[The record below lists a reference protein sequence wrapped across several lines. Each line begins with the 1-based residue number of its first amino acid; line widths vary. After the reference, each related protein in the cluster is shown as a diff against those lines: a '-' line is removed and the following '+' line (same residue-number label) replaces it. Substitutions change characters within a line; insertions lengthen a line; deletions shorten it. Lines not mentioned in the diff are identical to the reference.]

1 MRRGSGLGT
10 SGAGC
15 AAGEVGEVT
24 WSRMDR
30 AHSGR
35 VRAAWIGTAAVALLL
50 LSRWL
55 DAPSVEYL
63 AGAVIATIAALL
75 LAVRVGSPARAWS
88 LATAVMLAV
97 ATIIA
102 GLGQGT
108 LGRIATDWPLERER
122 MAATRIAALGAE
134 VDAAVARADQAARHA
149 LGAPADAEGAFA
161 ALHGTAAGPDDA
173 GIVLYDGARVLAWDG
188 TPRSSTTALTDSI
201 GIAASDFYLTLY
213 RTVRSGSR
221 RAVATVL
228 LDAAPPA
235 DRLSHALAVRVA
247 NGEPGAF
254 SFAPGGVPAEPGAGA
269 TLSRPWLSARV
280 VPKTAGAAQLQ
291 VLEAVRERAGL
302 FLALALAAFLVA
314 AWRLS
319 RESRWRALLL
329 VVALACTALA
339 PLNEYSNLTRLFD
352 PALFFTPLGGPLTAN
367 AGALGITSALLLL
380 ALLVLVRRHA
390 RTVTRNIAVAG
401 VVLVAG
407 LGPFL
412 LRDLAR
418 GIQMP
423 SSGVSAS
430 LWLTWEVPLFLAA
443 VAVLLA
449 GAVSGSVALG
459 RRTGITPVLAPALA
473 VLASLLAPVLWGAPG
488 QWPWWYAFLWI
499 AAIAALA
506 IARQTRALVVSAAT
520 VAALGAT
527 TLVWGATMRGKVALA
542 ERDVDSLTQPDAYA
556 ATLLK
561 RFSGTLQRG
570 PLPLTRQ
577 QLLQAFVTSDLAAAG
592 YPTWLAS
599 WPSNSAALM
608 PVAVLRTAA
617 LDVGIDNALPLL
629 TEAKSGKPDTIGTI
643 DGKQGKL
650 VTTAIS
656 ESDGEVV
663 VIVGPRSRLVAP
675 DPFSRLLGLDASE
688 EAEPPYT
695 LQLVSGATH
704 REGDALHWRRDGTQL
719 HGDWI
724 TTIAGAPARAH
735 AEVEMRPL
743 DALIQRGALIALLD
757 LAIVGLLWMSGV
769 IADGAAE
776 RWLRVRRSR
785 WLRSY
790 RTRLTLALFTFFM
803 VPAISFAVWSYRQLD
818 SDARQSRE
826 LLVRETLRAVAP
838 ADSSE
843 PWLVREGTRLE
854 TPLLE
859 YHDGELRRA
868 SDPLFESLAPV
879 GRLLPRDI
887 ALSLVVHDEVTA
899 SRRED
904 VAGSSMLFGYRA
916 LQVSGSEDVLGAP
929 ARADELALGRR
940 RRDLGVLVLFATA
953 LGALAALMLS
963 GLAARQLARPIGTLR
978 DAALALAGGAR
989 VPPLSGEPTVEFQP
1003 VFSAF
1008 RRMASDL
1015 DASRSALEEAQ
1026 RRTAAV
1032 LRNVA
1037 SGVVAVDAEGLVV
1050 LANPRAESLLG
1061 APLRAGDSLYD
1072 TPVAELSEAVRVFC
1086 AGHEDERDF
1095 ALEWNG
1101 QELRG
1106 TVTRLARGGAVVTLD
1121 DVTALASAQ
1130 RVLAWGEMARQ
1141 VAHEIKNPLT
1151 PIRLGVQHLRR
1162 AFSDKRVDFERVLD
1176 ANVTRILEEIDRLDE
1191 IARSFSRYGS
1201 APDERAPAESVDVAA
1216 IVRDVI
1222 ALEQMGEGKIEWRV
1236 EGTDAPLRALAR
1248 ADELREVLLNVFE
1261 NARLAG
1267 STRVAAVVA
1276 RQGAIVSITVSDDGT
1291 GIDPAVLPRIFEPH
1305 FSTRTS
1311 GSGLGLAISRRLLEG
1326 WGGEIEVANGS
1337 PRGTVVSVRLRAS

>member
-1 MRRGSGLGT
+1 
-10 SGAGC
+10 
-15 AAGEVGEVT
+15 
-24 WSRMDR
+24 MDR
-30 AHSGR
+30 ARSGG
-35 VRAAWIGTAAVALLL
+35 VRAAWIGASAVALLL

-63 AGAVIATIAALL
+63 AGAVIATIGALI
-75 LAVRVGSPARAWS
+75 LAMRVGSPARAWS
-88 LATAVMLAV
+88 LATAVALA
-97 ATIIA
+97 AAAILA
-102 GLGQGT
+102 SLGQGT
-108 LGRIATDWPLERER
+108 LGRIATDWPSERER
-122 MAATRIAALGAE
+122 VATGRIAALGSE
-134 VDAAVARADQAARHA
+134 LDAAVARADQSARKA
-149 LGAPADAEGAFA
+149 LEAPADAEGAFA
-161 ALHGTAAGPDDA
+161 ALKGLAQGPDDA
-173 GIVLYDGARVLAWDG
+173 GIVLYDGSRVLAWDG
-188 TPRSSTTALTDSI
+188 TPRSSTAALTDSI

-213 RTVRSGSR
+213 RVARSGSR
-221 RAVATVL
+221 HAVATVL

-235 DRLSHALAVRVA
+235 DKLSHALAVRVA
-247 NGEPGAF
+247 GGEAGAF
-254 SFAPGGVPAEPGAGA
+254 SFAPGGGVAEAGAGA
-269 TLSRPWLSARV
+269 MLSRTWLTARV
-280 VPKTAGAAQLQ
+280 VPPTEGAARLQLLEQ
-291 VLEAVRERAGL
+291 VRGRAGF
-302 FLALALAAFLVA
+302 FLAVALAAFLVA

-319 RESRWRALLL
+319 RESRWRVLLL
-329 VVALACTALA
+329 AVALACTALA

-390 RTVTRNIAVAG
+390 RSVTRPIAVAG

-423 SSGVSAS
+423 SAGVSAS
-430 LWLTWEVPLFLAA
+430 LWLIWEVPLFLAA

-459 RRTGITPVLAPALA
+459 RSTGLNPGLAPAFA
-473 VLASLLAPVLWGAPG
+473 VVAALLAPVVWNAPG
-488 QWPWWYAFLWI
+488 QWPWWYTFLWI

-506 IARQTRALVVSAAT
+506 VSRQTRALVVSAAT

-542 ERDVDSLTQPDAYA
+542 ERDVDALSQADPYA

-561 RFSGTLQRG
+561 RFAGTLARG

-577 QLLQAFVTSDLAAAG
+577 QLLQAFVSSDLASAG
-592 YPTWLAS
+592 YPTWLAA
-599 WPSNSAALM
+599 WPSNSVALM

-629 TEAKSGKPDTIGTI
+629 TAARAGASDSIGAL
-643 DGKQGKL
+643 DGRQGKL
-650 VTTAIS
+650 VTTAVS
-656 ESDGEVV
+656 GSDGVVV

-675 DPFSRLLGLDASE
+675 DPFSRLLGIDASPE
-688 EAEPPYT
+688 VEPPYT
-695 LQLVSGATH
+695 LQLVPSAAR
-704 REGDALHWRRDGTQL
+704 RENDTQHWRREGSEL
-719 HGDWI
+719 HGDW
-724 TTIAGAPARAH
+724 TTQVAGGAARAH
-735 AEVEMRPL
+735 AEVELRSL

-803 VPAISFAVWSYRQLD
+803 VPAVSFAVWSYRQLD

-838 ADSSE
+838 GDSSV

-859 YHDGELRRA
+859 YRDGELQGA

-887 ALSLVVHDEVTA
+887 ALSLLVHDEVTA
-899 SRRED
+899 SRREE

-916 LQVSGSEDVLGAP
+916 VPLSGTEGVLGAP

-1026 RRTAAV
+1026 RRTSAV

-1037 SGVVAVDAEGLVV
+1037 SGVVAVDADGGVV
-1050 LANPRAESLLG
+1050 LANPRAESLMG
-1061 APLRAGDSLYD
+1061 APLRGGTSLYD
-1072 TPVAELSEAVRVFC
+1072 TPVAELSGVVRDFC
-1086 AGHEDERDF
+1086 AGSDDDREF

-1201 APDERAPAESVDVAA
+1201 APDERAAAEPVDVAA

-1222 ALEQMGEGKIEWRV
+1222 ALEQLGEGKVEWRV
-1236 EGTDAPLRALAR
+1236 QGADAPLRALAR

-1267 STRVAAVVA
+1267 STRVDAAMALAGGV
-1276 RQGAIVSITVSDDGT
+1276 VSITVADNGS

-1326 WGGEIEVANGS
+1326 WGGEIEVANGA
-1337 PRGTVVSVRLRAS
+1337 PRGSVVTVRLRAT